1 MKNENELLEIMRYLF
16 CDRIPENAIPAISE
30 KTEKKL
36 KEAFED
42 VLFEMQ
48 VKKQEKKDARVEKAF
63 SALITGLD
71 VIEKELILEDYGYN
85 VKKDQ
90 FE

>member
-30 KTEKKL
+30 KTKMTEV
-36 KEAFED
+36 FED

-63 SALITGLD
+63 STLINGLD
-71 VIEKELILEDYGYN
+71 IIEKELILEDYGYN